1 MRPRPYPIP
10 FPTAEESVPETLAR
24 LRGIAPVVPVEL
36 PGSVVAWAVLSH
48 EAVKEVLGNE
58 NRVFGKDKKHW
69 PALHDGTIAEDWPM
83 LRLLRGNHINNVDG
97 TDHRRLRDY
106 FGNAFSPR
114 MVAALAERVR
124 EIVAGLLDCIAA
136 GGDAVDLVPAF
147 TEQVPMRVIC
157 ELYGIPETEH
167 ALLRQRAATVLGR
180 TSTPEAVHIARSRL
194 HAFLGELVD
203 RKRENPGDDLTSALV
218 HARRGEDRLSRTEL
232 VDLLCQTLLAGHETT
247 AHALAN
253 SIISLCTHRDQLALA
268 LRDGLWPRVVE
279 ESLRVSSPVQANPFR
294 FSLRDTTVCGVDI
307 PKGEALLVCFG
318 GAGTDPNQYG
328 PTAGEFDITRQP
340 SPHLSFAYGP
350 HFCAGAPLARLEG
363 RIALSGL
370 FGRFPD
376 LDLAVGPKDIPYR
389 PNFVTYGPAAVP
401 VRLNRR

>member
-1 MRPRPYPIP
+1 M
-10 FPTAEESVPETLAR
+10 
-24 LRGIAPVVPVEL
+24 EL
-36 PGSVVAWAVLSH
+36 PGSVVVWAVLSH
-48 EAVKEVLGNE
+48 EAVKEVLGND

-69 PALHDGTIAEDWPM
+69 PALHDGTIAEDWP
-83 LRLLRGNHINNVDG
+83 LRTFLHGNHINTTDG

-106 FGNAFSPR
+106 FGDAFSPR

-124 EIVAGLLDCIAA
+124 EIVTTLLDSAEA
-136 GGDAVDLVPAF
+136 GGDEIDLVPAF

-157 ELYGIPETEH
+157 ELYGVPESAH
-167 ALLRQRAATVLGR
+167 ALLRQRATTVLSH

-194 HAFLGELVD
+194 HEYLGDLVD
-203 RKRENPGDDLTSALV
+203 QKRAEPGDDLTSALV
-218 HARRGEDRLSRTEL
+218 HARRGEDRLSHTEL
-232 VDLLCQTLLAGHETT
+232 VDLLCLTLLAGHETT

-253 SIISLCTHRDQLALA
+253 SIVSLCTHRDQLALA
-268 LRDGLWPRVVE
+268 ARDGLWSKVVE

-294 FSLRDTTVCGVDI
+294 FSLRETTVCGVDI
-307 PKGEALLVCFG
+307 PRGEALLVCLG

-376 LDLAVGPKDIPYR
+376 LDLTVGAKDIPYR
-389 PNFVTYGPAAVP
+389 SNFVTYGPASVP
-401 VRLNRR
+401 ARLNRR